1 MSATALSSFSCFIDV
16 GCGLGKPQLHVA
28 QMTGAEF
35 SYGIELDELQVFLTN
50 FNLQRIIQVA
60 ETNSD
65 INTNCLVK
73 HGDID
78 VAFIFDPFTLFIC
91 LLLGEYNH
99 QTIHY

>member
-1 MSATALSSFSCFIDV
+1 MSYTSLSSFSRFIDV

-35 SYGIELDELQVFLTN
+35 SYGIELDELRVFLAN
-50 FNLQRIIQVA
+50 FNLQRIMQEA
-60 ETNSD
+60 KTNSD

-78 VAFIFDPFTLFIC
+78 LAFSFDLCTQVYMFDVS
-91 LLLGEYNH
+91 
-99 QTIHY
+99 